1 MRTHTSI
8 RTSVP
13 SQTIVSATVTLLVA
27 ILVTLMAI
35 R

>member
-8 RTSVP
+8 RTPVA
-13 SQTIVSATVTLLVA
+13 SQTIVSVTVTLVVA